1 MANKN
6 EYTAD
11 DLKHDVQSTADEAR
25 DVARRAADRAGD
37 AIDDLTG
44 NTTADRARAKG
55 EELAG
60 KVQDMADAARQK
72 ASAAAETARD
82 LGREYAGI
90 ARDEADRLYRDGER
104 RLKEAG
110 HAAEGYYDEVSG
122 MVRRNPAQALGI
134 AAGLGFLVGLILAR
148 R

>member
-1 MANKN
+1 MAKN

-11 DLKHDVQSTADEAR
+11 DLKSDLQD
-25 DVARRAADRAGD
+25 AADD
-37 AIDDLTG
+37 ARS
-44 NTTADRARAKG
+44 AARQAVDRASAK
-55 EELAG
+55 EQELAG
-60 KVQDMADAARQK
+60 KMQDFADTARKKASDAAD
-72 ASAAAETARD
+72 TARD

-90 ARDEADRLYRDGER
+90 ARDEADRLYRQGER
-104 RLKEAG
+104 HLKEVG
-110 HAAEGYYDEVSG
+110 HAAEGYYDDVSD

>member
-25 DVARRAADRAGD
+25 NVARRAADRAGE

-44 NTTADRARAKG
+44 NTTVDRARAKG

-60 KVQDMADAARQK
+60 KVQDMA
-72 ASAAAETARD
+72 STAREKAGEVAGSARE
-82 LGREYAGI
+82 LGHEYADA
-90 ARDEADRLYRDGER
+90 ARDEAKRLYRAGER
-104 RLKEAG
+104 RAG
-110 HAAEGYYDEVSG
+110 EVAEYAEGYYDDVSD

-134 AAGLGFLVGLILAR
+134 AAGVGFLVGLLLAR

>member
-1 MANKN
+1 MAKN

-11 DLKHDVQSTADEAR
+11 DLKSDLQDAADDAR
-25 DVARRAADRAGD
+25 SAARRTVDRVS
-37 AIDDLTG
+37 
-44 NTTADRARAKG
+44 AK
-55 EELAG
+55 EQELAG
-60 KVQDMADAARQK
+60 KMQDMADTARQK
-72 ASAAAETARD
+72 AGAAAETARD

>member
-1 MANKN
+1 MAKN

-11 DLKHDVQSTADEAR
+11 DLKSDLQDAADDAR
-25 DVARRAADRAGD
+25 GAARRTVDRV
-37 AIDDLTG
+37 
-44 NTTADRARAKG
+44 TAK
-55 EELAG
+55 EQELAG

-90 ARDEADRLYRDGER
+90 AREEADRLYRDGER

-134 AAGLGFLVGLILAR
+134 AAGVGFLVGLILAR

>member
-1 MANKN
+1 MAKN
-6 EYTAD
+6 EHTAD
-11 DLKHDVQSTADEAR
+11 DLKAELQDAADDAR
-25 DVARRAADRAGD
+25 SAARRTVDRVAA
-37 AIDDLTG
+37 
-44 NTTADRARAKG
+44 K
-55 EELAG
+55 EQELAG
-60 KVQDMADAARQK
+60 KVQDMADTARQK
-72 ASAAAETARD
+72 AGAAADTARD

-110 HAAEGYYDEVSG
+110 HVAEGYYDEVSG